1 MKVYFLRCTDVLI
14 REFDEEN
21 EDLVK
26 VAANNYWRDCQEAQ
40 YRPPMVAIDQIVIM
54 TEKQF
59 LPQSTLA
66 RIADKNVRN
75 LPESEIGSQGTN

>member
-1 MKVYFLRCTDVLI
+1 MKVYFMRCTDVLI
-14 REFDEEN
+14 KEFDEEN

-26 VAANNYWRDCQEAQ
+26 VAANNYWRECREAQ
-40 YRPPMVAIDQIVIM
+40 YQPPMIRIDQTIIM

-66 RIADKNVRN
+66 RIADKDIQN
-75 LPESEIGSQGTN
+75 LPEADLGTQGKN